1 MASLGVEVF
10 RTRVCYMKAA
20 YRISSC
26 GVASDRDKGS
36 NPFWP
41 PNFEKFIPFNR
52 ELHWK
57 SVSYGPITGIV
68 NTGK

>member
-1 MASLGVEVF
+1 
-10 RTRVCYMKAA
+10 MKAA

-68 NTGK
+68 NTGE